1 MRRTILAALFI
12 SLVFLVNLALGAA
25 QESFIKDKT
34 GDGAVLT
41 LRDGSVWEVSP
52 VHRNESKE
60 WQPGDR
66 ITVMESKDCLFN
78 LTHGESVDARLI
90 QDPPQKDYRR

>member
-12 SLVFLVNLALGAA
+12 SLVFLVNLALGAT

-60 WQPGDR
+60 WQLGDR

-78 LTHGESVDARLI
+78 PTHGESVDARQI
-90 QDPPQKDYRR
+90 QPPQQDYRR

>member
-1 MRRTILAALFI
+1 MRRTILAALLI
-12 SLVFLVNLALGAA
+12 SLIFSVSLALAAA
-25 QESFIKDKT
+25 QESFLKDKT

-52 VHRNESKE
+52 EHRSESQE

-66 ITVMESKDCLFN
+66 ITVMESQDCLFN
-78 LTHGESVDARLI
+78 VIKGESVDVRLI
-90 QDPPQKDYRR
+90 QAPPQQDYRR